1 MPTGSPRNLVTT
13 RGTVPCVAT
22 GADVIL
28 DVLVERGALHFVLAC
43 EGGHA
48 HGVRV
53 RFSRVI
59 RDLAGHRLNEQ
70 PLFTQLEFLS
80 AGRRIPLLIDTL
92 AGYQQ
97 RKQPMQFEARLEWRT
112 EDGRRLRRAIRHDL
126 AAWTRLRETL

>member
-1 MPTGSPRNLVTT
+1 MPTGTPRSQAMA
-13 RGTVPCVAT
+13 RGSAPD
-22 GADVIL
+22 ADVIL
-28 DVLVERGALHFVLAC
+28 DVLVERGVLHFVLAC

-59 RDLAGHRLNEQ
+59 RDLAGQRVNEQ
-70 PLFTQLEFLS
+70 PLYGQLGFLA

-97 RKQPMQFEARLEWRT
+97 RRQPMQFEARIEWQG
-112 EDGRRLRRAIRHDL
+112 EDGRTRRRVIRHDL

>member
-1 MPTGSPRNLVTT
+1 MPTGTPRSQATT
-13 RGTVPCVAT
+13 RGARPD
-22 GADVIL
+22 ADVIL

-59 RDLAGHRLNEQ
+59 RDLEGQRVNEQ
-70 PLFTQLEFLS
+70 PLYTQLEFLA

-97 RKQPMQFEARLEWRT
+97 RRQPMQFEARIEWHM
-112 EDGRRLRRAIRHDL
+112 EDGRRLRRTIRHDL
-126 AAWTRLRETL
+126 AAWARLRETL

>member
-1 MPTGSPRNLVTT
+1 MPTGTPRSTAMSH
-13 RGTVPCVAT
+13 GPT

-59 RDLAGHRLNEQ
+59 RDLAGQRVNEQ
-70 PLFTQLEFLS
+70 PLYTQLEFL
-80 AGRRIPLLIDTL
+80 AGGRRIPLLIDTL
-92 AGYQQ
+92 AGYQK
-97 RKQPMQFEARLEWRT
+97 RRQPMQFEARIEWHS
-112 EDGRRLRRAIRHDL
+112 EDGRTRRRVIRHDL
-126 AAWTRLRETL
+126 TAWTRLREIL

>member
-1 MPTGSPRNLVTT
+1 MPTGIPRSQATT
-13 RGTVPCVAT
+13 RGAAPE
-22 GADVIL
+22 ADVIL

-59 RDLAGHRLNEQ
+59 RDLAGQRVNEQ
-70 PLFTQLEFLS
+70 PLYTQLAFLA
-80 AGRRIPLLIDTL
+80 AGRRIPLLIDSL

-97 RKQPMQFEARLEWRT
+97 RRQPMQFEARLEWRS
-112 EDGRRLRRAIRHDL
+112 EDGRRLRRVINHDL
-126 AAWTRLRETL
+126 AAWTGVREIL

>member
-1 MPTGSPRNLVTT
+1 MPTGTPRSQATI
-13 RGTVPCVAT
+13 RGAVPAAAT

-59 RDLAGHRLNEQ
+59 RDLAGQRMNEQ
-70 PLFTQLEFLS
+70 PLYTQLEFLA
-80 AGRRIPLLIDTL
+80 AGRRIPLLVDTL

-97 RKQPMQFEARLEWRT
+97 RRQPMQFEARIEWHG
-112 EDGRRLRRAIRHDL
+112 EDGRTRRRVIRHDL
-126 AAWTRLRETL
+126 AAWARLRETL